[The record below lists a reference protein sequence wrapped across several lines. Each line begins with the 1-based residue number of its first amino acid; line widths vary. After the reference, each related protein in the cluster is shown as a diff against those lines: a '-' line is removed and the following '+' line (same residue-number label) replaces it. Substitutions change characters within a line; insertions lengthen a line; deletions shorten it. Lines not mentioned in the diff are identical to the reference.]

1 MVVYIVDYENVKDDG
16 LDAIQQIKKED
27 KVIIFYS
34 GKTPKISIDTARQ
47 RISKAFLEILLT
59 NALIGCII

>member
-34 GKTPKISIDTARQ
+34 GKTPKISM
-47 RISKAFLEILLT
+47 
-59 NALIGCII
+59 